1 MQPMFGSQPL
11 MNFMMLISMLIPL
24 FARIAE
30 CSWQFQFPTN
40 YSRRQRPLLDQSQ
53 PITVQYKITITQLIA
68 LDEKQQEMCCKV
80 WIDQKWTDEYLK
92 WDLESDTN
100 DSNQS
105 SSDSSSSAATEAEEQ
120 QPQQTTEFRPQWMSF
135 RPGEIW
141 TPDIAIDNSIS
152 VERENFDIK
161 VYNDGSIWWSIPAIT
176 RTTCYIKT
184 EQFPFDQQE
193 CDIVVG
199 SWYYQPNEINLIVEG
214 NATKMEL
221 KYAAENAQWQFLDSW
236 ILTEDEK
243 HDTYDMVFRTLH
255 FRIKFKRKSLYYCL
269 ILIVPYILISF
280 VSLANFILPCESGE
294 KIALG
299 ITVLLS
305 QFVNLL
311 NLVDL
316 IPESSDS
323 FPVLGLYYLVS
334 MALCALSVILTVLIL
349 NIHFQADN
357 SKRLPSYV
365 RVLFLQYLRIFF
377 LPGTKYEAFGKEKSG
392 QKSSNKHPKSFMNFK
407 FSRNK

>member
-1 MQPMFGSQPL
+1 MDQH
-11 MNFMMLISMLIPL
+11 L
-24 FARIAE
+24 FSLLSAIDFFVILSAFIVATESSR
-30 CSWQFQFPTN
+30 WQFQFPAN

-80 WIDQKWTDEYLK
+80 WIDQMWRDEFIM
-92 WDLESDTN
+92 WDRVANESDTN
-100 DSNQS
+100 STSSN
-105 SSDSSSSAATEAEEQ
+105 SSDSSSSSDYTSSPDSPGSAL
-120 QPQQTTEFRPQWMSF
+120 RPEWMAF

-161 VYNDGSIWWSIPAIT
+161 VYFDGNIWWSMPAIT
-176 RTTCYIKT
+176 RTTCFIKS

-193 CDIVVG
+193 CDIIVG
-199 SWYYQPNEINLIVEG
+199 SWYYQPTEINLIVQD
-214 NATKMEL
+214 NSTKMEL
-221 KYAAENAQWQFLDSW
+221 KYAAENAQWEFLDSW
-236 ILTEDEK
+236 ILTRDET
-243 HDTYDMVFRTLH
+243 HDSYDMVFRTVC
-255 FRIKFKRKSLYYCL
+255 FRVRFQRKSLYYCL
-269 ILIVPYILISF
+269 ILIVPYVLISF
-280 VSLANFILPCESGE
+280 VSIANFILPCESGE

-323 FPVLGLYYLVS
+323 FPILGLYYLVS
-334 MALCALSVILTVLIL
+334 MALCALSVILTVIIL

-357 SKRLPSYV
+357 SKRLPFPL
-365 RVLFLQYLRIFF
+365 RMLFLHYLRGVF
-377 LPGTKYEAFGKEKSG
+377 LPDNGKSILSKDRAHNWETSD
-392 QKSSNKHPKSFMNFK
+392 
-407 FSRNK
+407 RVEDA